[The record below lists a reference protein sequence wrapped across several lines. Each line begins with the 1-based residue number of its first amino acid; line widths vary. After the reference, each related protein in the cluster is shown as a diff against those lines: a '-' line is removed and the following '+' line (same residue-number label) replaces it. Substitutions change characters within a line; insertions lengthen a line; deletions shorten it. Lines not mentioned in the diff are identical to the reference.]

1 LTERTCL
8 VPVDPTIRQ
17 SMQEDTWTRDDGHA
31 LLVPTIGQ
39 SDTWARD
46 ESAGGGSVDQLDAAN
61 WLAKA
66 LSQRIR

>member
-1 LTERTCL
+1 
-8 VPVDPTIRQ
+8 
-17 SMQEDTWTRDDGHA
+17 MQEDTWTRDDGHA